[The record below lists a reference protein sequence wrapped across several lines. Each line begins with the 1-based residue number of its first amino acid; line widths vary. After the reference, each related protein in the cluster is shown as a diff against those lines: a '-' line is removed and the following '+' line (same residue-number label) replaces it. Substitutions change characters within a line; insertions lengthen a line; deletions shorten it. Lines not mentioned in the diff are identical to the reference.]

1 MKINKKKIVILSSF
15 FLIALVGVFVYQ
27 NYIAKAA
34 TYGWVQTTWSSLTA
48 NTAQHTTDQT
58 GWAQYSAVDSNVS
71 TGDSVSIISETTAL
85 TQTSTDDFSAA
96 GSTSQGTLTTGDQ
109 VSLDLP

>member
-1 MKINKKKIVILSSF
+1 MKINKRKIVILSSF
-15 FLIALVGVFVYQ
+15 FLIALVSIFVYQ

-34 TYGWVQTTWSSLTA
+34 TYGWVQETWSSLTS

-58 GWAQYSAVDSNVS
+58 GWAQYSAVDSSVS
-71 TGDSVSIISETTAL
+71 TGDSVSIISETTSL
-85 TQTSTDDFSAA
+85 THDDSTEFSTGTSV
-96 GSTSQGTLTTGDQ
+96 GTLTTGDQ

>member
-1 MKINKKKIVILSSF
+1 MKINKKKIIVLSSI
-15 FLIALVGVFVYQ
+15 FLVVAVGVFVYR

-34 TYGWVQTTWSSLTA
+34 TYGWIQTTWSSLTA

-58 GWAQYSAVDSNVS
+58 GWTQYSAVDSSVS
-71 TGDSVSIISETTAL
+71 TGDSVSIISEV
-85 TQTSTDDFSAA
+85 TSLEHTSSDQFSL
-96 GSTSQGTLTTGDQ
+96 GDSQGTLTTGDQ

>member
-1 MKINKKKIVILSSF
+1 MKINKKKIIILSSI
-15 FLIALVGVFVYQ
+15 FLAVSVGIFIYRD
-27 NYIAKAA
+27 YIAKAA

-85 TQTSTDDFSAA
+85 TQTSTDDFS
-96 GSTSQGTLTTGDQ
+96 GGTSSGTLTTGDQ

>member
-1 MKINKKKIVILSSF
+1 MKINKKKIIVLSSI
-15 FLIALVGVFVYQ
+15 FLVVAVGVFVYR

-34 TYGWVQTTWSSLTA
+34 TYGWIQTTWSSLTA

-58 GWAQYSAVDSNVS
+58 GWTQYSAVDSNVA
-71 TGDSVSIISETTAL
+71 TGDSVSITSEI
-85 TQTSTDDFSAA
+85 TSLSQSSSTEFAT
-96 GSTSQGTLTTGDQ
+96 GTSQGTLTTGDQ